1 MEFSFEMIYLFEQV
15 AIEVADILEYQYPY
29 EEANKV
35 KDYLHKN
42 KLNIFKELH

>member
-1 MEFSFEMIYLFEQV
+1 MKFYEICLFEQV

-35 KDYLHKN
+35 KDYLN
-42 KLNIFKELH
+42 KK